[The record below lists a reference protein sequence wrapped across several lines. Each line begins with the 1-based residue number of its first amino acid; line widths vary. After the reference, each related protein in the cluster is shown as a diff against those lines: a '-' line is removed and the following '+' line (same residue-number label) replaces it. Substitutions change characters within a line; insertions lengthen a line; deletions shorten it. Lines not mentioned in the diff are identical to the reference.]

1 MTNGE
6 WLEKFTKTE
15 AKEWIKC
22 AAKACLG
29 GSLVGAGIALIANNC
44 YEAGKKMCLWPSAML
59 LRTTRAFQVRTTT
72 KPLIRGF

>member
-29 GSLVGAGIALIANNC
+29 GGLVGAGIALIANNC
-44 YEAGKKMCLWPSAML
+44 YEAGKKDIFMAVGDALKNNES
-59 LRTTRAFQVRTTT
+59 FSSQSHD
-72 KPLIRGF
+72 